1 LSYPFPQISHF
12 AVCHPLKRDFRCQ
25 WDLELFPSNEMKNR
39 TLKELEEIAMRL
51 TSSSFQQGGEIP
63 DHYSSDGEDA
73 SPELSWQDGPSENK
87 SFALIVHDP
96 DAPRPGG
103 FTHWVVYNIP
113 PDTGHIAENV
123 PDTGRVT
130 GLGMQGKN
138 DRGRVGYVGPA
149 PPSGTHRY
157 FFRLYAVREPL
168 QLPKRPSAD
177 DVHRAVT
184 GREQASGTL
193 VGLYQR

>member
-1 LSYPFPQISHF
+1 
-12 AVCHPLKRDFRCQ
+12 
-25 WDLELFPSNEMKNR
+25 
-39 TLKELEEIAMRL
+39 MRL

-63 DHYSSDGEDA
+63 DHYSSYGEDA

-113 PDTGHIAENV
+113 PETGHIAENV
-123 PDTGRVT
+123 PHNERVT

-157 FFRLYAVREPL
+157 FFRLYALNSMLDLGVGATAKEVNDAIKGHILAQAELMGTYTNKRE
-168 QLPKRPSAD
+168 
-177 DVHRAVT
+177 RA
-184 GREQASGTL
+184 A
-193 VGLYQR
+193 